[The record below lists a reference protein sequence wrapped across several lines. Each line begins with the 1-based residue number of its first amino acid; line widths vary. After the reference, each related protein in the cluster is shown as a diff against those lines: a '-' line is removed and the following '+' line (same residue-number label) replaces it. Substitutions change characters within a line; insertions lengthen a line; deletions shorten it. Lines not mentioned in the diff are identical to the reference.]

1 MAEILAVVAVL
12 FICAIVLSTVAVVK
26 TARAVRRRVDRHVPQ
41 ARRLV
46 EDTTLR
52 ARRYTQIGPGSEL
65 AELRLT
71 LRSSVESTRR
81 VLAAAAATDRSL
93 SEAIG
98 LCARLAEHARVLD
111 DELKILER
119 EPDKSRISSRLP
131 ELRQRAERITHS
143 AESLRWAA
151 QDRARQF
158 GDDDLTALTR
168 QVDMEAGALRHWAPA
183 DEAFPPQAGPEP
195 KPQPKTQRKAQ
206 PKPQPKT
213 PEPPG
218 ITTSDPRQ
226 SFGYPWETSR
236 ERNPRPGPSSS

>member
-1 MAEILAVVAVL
+1 MPHYSDTGGSAESNGQRLARIRARHRWTQQRLATEAGYSLAAVKAFEQGRRSLDRAAVILAFARALDCHPTEITGGPYNPVRDDMEGQAAVAS
-12 FICAIVLSTVAVVK
+12 IA
-26 TARAVRRRVDRHVPQ
+26 AVRRALLRHGRPARPADHEVAAVD
-41 ARRLV
+41 
-46 EDTTLR
+46 
-52 ARRYTQIGPGSEL
+52 
-65 AELRLT
+65 
-71 LRSSVESTRR
+71 
-81 VLAAAAATDRSL
+81 
-93 SEAIG
+93 
-98 LCARLAEHARVLD
+98 
-111 DELKILER
+111 
-119 EPDKSRISSRLP
+119 LP

>member
-1 MAEILAVVAVL
+1 MPLGQAHDPLHCHFHLIDQRFKE
-12 FICAIVLSTVAVVK
+12 
-26 TARAVRRRVDRHVPQ
+26 RV
-41 ARRLV
+41 
-46 EDTTLR
+46 R
-52 ARRYTQIGPGSEL
+52 ARLGVGI
-65 AELRLT
+65 
-71 LRSSVESTRR
+71 
-81 VLAAAAATDRSL
+81 
-93 SEAIG
+93 
-98 LCARLAEHARVLD
+98 LD
-111 DELKILER
+111 HVFDGV
-119 EPDKSRISSRLP
+119 

-206 PKPQPKT
+206 PKPQSKT